1 MIMIN
6 NFLPNFSMAMLQS
19 SWYQRESESTSHGG
33 KLFVSQNLKNEYD
46 NDILENENEVNPLS
60 KLRIKNHNQ
69 IFDAREALDRAVKPP
84 LIRN

>member
-19 SWYQRESESTSHGG
+19 SWYQRENESTSHGG
-33 KLFVSQNLKNEYD
+33 KFFKSNLKNEYD
-46 NDILENENEVNPLS
+46 KDILENENEVNPLS
-60 KLRIKNHNQ
+60 KLRIRITIK
-69 IFDAREALDRAVKPP
+69 FDAREALDRAVKPP

>member
-33 KLFVSQNLKNEYD
+33 KFFVSQNLKNEYD

-60 KLRIKNHNQ
+60 KLRIRITIK
-69 IFDAREALDRAVKPP
+69 FDAREALDRAVKPP